1 MKNKLN
7 PICANYRKKKL
18 GTKTKNGSIV
28 VGITFDSE
36 LKQAEKE
43 KRWKNFIRLK
53 ITEKTA
59 KNG

>member
-1 MKNKLN
+1 MKTKLN

-18 GTKTKNGSIV
+18 GSKTKNGSIV

-43 KRWKNFIRLK
+43 KR
-53 ITEKTA
+53 
-59 KNG
+59 